1 MDYLMLARLLTAASL
16 VVVSVAAY
24 AVEPLGDNSARAWTI
39 TLTAVVDGSGV
50 FHFSDDEL
58 KYQHKHWTKP
68 ANVQFNGQPW
78 QDLTKSPEAW
88 SAHRGKLDL
97 SNAWVVRRQGR
108 DTIAFEKTKTGFSVF
123 MNDSP
128 NGGKNYSIT
137 IAIPVLEAAQ

>member
-1 MDYLMLARLLTAASL
+1 MLARLLTVFCL
-16 VVVSVAAY
+16 VVASVAAY

-58 KYQHKHWTKP
+58 KYQHKHWAKP

-78 QDLTKSPEAW
+78 QDLSNSPEAW
-88 SAHRGKLDL
+88 KTHRGKLDL
-97 SNAWVVRRQGR
+97 TNAWVVRRQGR
-108 DTIAFEKTKTGFSVF
+108 DTIAFEKTKGGFSVF

-128 NGGKNYSIT
+128 NGGDNYSIT
-137 IAIPVLEAAQ
+137 IAIPVQETAP